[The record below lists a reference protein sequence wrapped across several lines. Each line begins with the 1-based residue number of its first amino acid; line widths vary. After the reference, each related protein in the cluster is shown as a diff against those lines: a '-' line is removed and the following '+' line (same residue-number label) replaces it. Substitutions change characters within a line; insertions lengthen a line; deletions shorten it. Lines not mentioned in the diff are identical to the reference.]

1 MYQNILDMIL
11 VLLYNAL
18 ILNKYENLKKMKQEF
33 LIIGCDGTHKS
44 DYTTISC
51 ASLVEVDG
59 KHHWQFKLQNSS
71 TEESTIKLV
80 ELLELKP
87 KRIITWQGRSVII
100 PQLRLNC
107 MKYMIPSPIFFDT
120 RDKWNNFTIRFSLMH
135 MDLHEVLNDYLVYDG
150 FSEPLTLREVYTKIG
165 YKELP
170 LTTDN
175 KEIAILQMFATTM
188 IYLKYIFIIGDL
200 SLDSYNELRQE
211 FIHKLTSSK
220 SQFARNDLLNT
231 VQ

>member
-1 MYQNILDMIL
+1 
-11 VLLYNAL
+11 
-18 ILNKYENLKKMKQEF
+18 MKQEF

-44 DYTTISC
+44 DYTTISS
-51 ASLVEVDG
+51 ASLVEDDG

-80 ELLELKP
+80 ELLEQKP

-135 MDLHEVLNDYLVYDG
+135 TDLHEILNDYLVYDG
-150 FSEPLTLREVYTKIG
+150 FSEPLTLSDVYTRIG

-170 LTTDN
+170 TTTDN

-188 IYLKYIFIIGDL
+188 IYLKYMFIIGDL
-200 SLDSYNELRQE
+200 KLDSYNDLRQG
-211 FIHKLTSSK
+211 FLDKLTSSK
-220 SQFARNDLLNT
+220 TQFVHNNLLNT
-231 VQ
+231 VR